1 MALRAPGLAPSA
13 LREAIRE
20 VDASVP
26 ADVRPFDEVIGAALA
41 PRRFQTLVIGLF
53 AGAALL
59 LAATGLYGLL
69 AWSVMQRRRE
79 IGVRL
84 ALGATA
90 DRVVRMVVAE
100 GLRLSLAGLA
110 VGALLSA
117 GVARALPAIVP
128 GIVVGDVRSFIA
140 APLLLIVVALASSW
154 IAARRAGAV
163 DPMQALR
170 TG

>member
-1 MALRAPGLAPSA
+1 
-13 LREAIRE
+13 
-20 VDASVP
+20 V
-26 ADVRPFDEVIGAALA
+26 
-41 PRRFQTLVIGLF
+41 
-53 AGAALL
+53 

-90 DRVVRMVVAE
+90 DRVVRMVVGE
-100 GLRLSLAGLA
+100 GLRLSLGGLA
-110 VGALLSA
+110 VGAALSA
-117 GVARALPAIVP
+117 GAARALPAIVP
-128 GIVVGDVRSFIA
+128 GIVATDATSFIA
-140 APLLLIVVALASSW
+140 APALLIAVAFVASW

-163 DPMQALR
+163 DPMHALR